1 MKHRSQG
8 RKFGRVR
15 SQRRALLKTLM
26 GSLIERERM
35 VTTEAKA
42 KEVKSRID
50 RVIVLAK
57 RILDPEKKVATL
69 RLLSSRLPKMAIEK
83 FSNDDFRKR
92 FEKRESGFT
101 RVTKLPARKSDSAK
115 MAVIEF
121 VD

>member
-1 MKHRSQG
+1 
-8 RKFGRVR
+8 
-15 SQRRALLKTLM
+15 M

-57 RILDPEKKVATL
+57 RISDPEKKVATL